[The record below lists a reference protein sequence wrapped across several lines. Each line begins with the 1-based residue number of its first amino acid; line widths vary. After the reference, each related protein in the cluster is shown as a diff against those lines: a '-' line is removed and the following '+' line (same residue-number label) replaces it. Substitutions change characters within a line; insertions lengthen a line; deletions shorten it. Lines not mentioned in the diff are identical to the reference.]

1 MYYNEMILAYIYS
14 VRCYE
19 SGALYE
25 RENEEVCEIEAHWN
39 HRSYSLC
46 AASDQ
51 SAQRQN
57 SGLACLASIF
67 PGLLGLF
74 QLSRLTRRVVIISEC
89 SKSLAK
95 NPYND

>member
-1 MYYNEMILAYIYS
+1 MYYNEMMLAYIYS

-19 SGALYE
+19 SRAFYE
-25 RENEEVCEIEAHWN
+25 RESEEICEIEAHWN

-74 QLSRLTRRVVIISEC
+74 QLALSRLTRRVVIISE
-89 SKSLAK
+89 
-95 NPYND
+95 